1 MKLGEL
7 PTVTVHQRDA
17 VHVAIANVCCKS
29 HLWLSPGW
37 HVGVNPDDYDDV
49 GPCYF
54 PHIGIVDPFLKQ
66 RVTQGQRFLIC
77 LYPETTTSLKHVW
90 THPSFRSTP

>member
-17 VHVAIANVCCKS
+17 VHVAIANVLCADPY
-29 HLWLSPGW
+29 LEPGE
-37 HVGVNPDDYDDV
+37 HIGINPNNYDEAGTGWKCV
-49 GPCYF
+49 
-54 PHIGIVDPFLKQ
+54 GIVDPFLTSTIYK
-66 RVTQGQRFLIC
+66 GQRFLIC